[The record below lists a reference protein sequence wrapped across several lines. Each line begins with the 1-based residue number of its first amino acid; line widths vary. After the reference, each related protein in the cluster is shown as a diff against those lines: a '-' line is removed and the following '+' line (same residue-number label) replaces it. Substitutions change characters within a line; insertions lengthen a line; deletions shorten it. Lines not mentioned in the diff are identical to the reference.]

1 MSQSNI
7 LSPQRFLRHP
17 LFKMKFSLFIGLLA
31 ITACCAPT
39 VHAQQAGAAGITV
52 VVEGY
57 ELSKKD
63 AAAILNTHELR
74 LDAAVLFKQAVRAG
88 AKVVK
93 LGTLKTT
100 SGSRAVA
107 REKGKPQVEV
117 ECVVGSDGQFVDINI
132 AVEHGLRKMV
142 TNCTTSLGGVCYLGA
157 MDDSKKDV
165 AELVFVRITRP

>member
-1 MSQSNI
+1 MKISI
-7 LSPQRFLRHP
+7 L
-17 LFKMKFSLFIGLLA
+17 IGLLS
-31 ITACCAPT
+31 ITACFAPS

-52 VVEGY
+52 IVEGY

-74 LDAAVLFKQAVRAG
+74 LDAAVLSKQAVRAG
-88 AKVVK
+88 AKVIK

-117 ECVVGSDGQFVDINI
+117 ECVVGSDGQLVDLHI
-132 AVEHGLRKMV
+132 AVEHGLRKML
-142 TNCTTSLGGVCYLGA
+142 TTSTTSLGNVCYLGT
-157 MDDSKKDV
+157 MDDSKKDI
-165 AELVFVRITRP
+165 AELVFVRITKP